1 MNPIFNRTNFIPVN
15 TAKPF
20 MRTFSVIRFCFLSV
34 ILVSLFSCNKKE
46 DFSTEALQD
55 YLPLQTGKYITYRLD
70 STVFINFGT
79 VTEIHTYQ
87 EKHLIDSVFTD
98 NLGHTSYRV
107 FVSQRDEAGTWP
119 WIHTSTYY
127 ITPLEKQVEVLD
139 ESNFRFIKM
148 HLPLRDGYS
157 WKGNTY
163 LPTNPYSSKFNFS
176 NDDNMADWDY
186 FYDGGPSTFNYQGI
200 DYANVYS
207 VEQADEEY
215 NVPITDPHAYA
226 AKSRAVEK
234 YSKDIGLIYKELILW
249 EYQPNPGGPNPY
261 KTGFGI
267 TMWMIDHN

>member
-1 MNPIFNRTNFIPVN
+1 MKLIFNRTNLIPVI
-15 TAKPF
+15 TPKPI
-20 MRTFSVIRFCFLSV
+20 MKTLSYIRFCTLSV
-34 ILVSLFSCNKKE
+34 ALVSLFSCNEKE
-46 DFSTEALQD
+46 GFSTEALQD

-70 STVFINFGT
+70 STVFTNFGT

-87 EKHLIDSVFTD
+87 EKHLFDSVFTD

-107 FVSQRDEAGTWP
+107 FVTQRDDAGAGP

-127 ITPLEKQVEVLD
+127 ITPLEKQVETVD

-176 NDDNMADWDY
+176 NDDNMADWEY

-215 NVPITDPHAYA
+215 NVPITDPNAYA

-234 YSKDIGLIYKELILW
+234 YSKDIGLVYKEFILW
-249 EYQPNPGGPNPY
+249 EYQPNPGGANPY